1 MLEQKIDRRKF
12 LKYTSAGLFST
23 LFLNEFSPLFAEI
36 SSSGKNVSF
45 LSKEFRKGIPTF
57 CNMCPAQC
65 GIIGFVERD
74 LLAGIQGNPAHP
86 NNRGK
91 ICARGIAGM
100 NMVYDPDRQLFPLK
114 RKGKRGAGD
123 WETITWQQALSEI
136 GNRLNVLQRQGK
148 SDEILFTS
156 QERYLSGLAERFI
169 NTLKGAQVLA
179 SSVFSD
185 PNKNYAQKTTWGENT
200 EIPDVEN
207 SDYILSFGANLF
219 ESHPQF
225 VNISQRIIEAKM
237 NNGAKIVTIDPRM
250 SNTAGR
256 SDEWLP
262 ILPGTDAIVA
272 LAMANVIM
280 QNNLHDAEFIGRY
293 TNVSVSELGNYLSR
307 FSPEIAGEISTIP
320 AETIKSLSL
329 DFASRRHPV
338 AISGGGI
345 TRRSNGVQN
354 ERCVMLLNAIVGNID
369 KKGGF
374 CLPRQFNLD
383 EFSPDLNFPKVPADF
398 YQTLSQGN
406 SKIDT
411 LFSFKSNPVFD
422 EPNSDLMKEL
432 FSDESKISFTV
443 AIDSVMSETA
453 LMADIFLPA
462 ATHMESWDISTAP
475 SFDFLPQVA
484 LSQPVISPH
493 GDSKSLAEIWILLAA
508 YMGGEFARRLNYKNI
523 ENYVKEIVTQIS
535 GLTPSGDYDLLKKQ
549 GIWVKKNFT
558 KQYEIYKTDRFKT
571 RSGRFE
577 IASTELRRKGEF
589 ELPTYVPLNKNVMLQ
604 RDHLYLIPFSSNVI
618 TPNVGNSKWLTEIS
632 HTNEALIN
640 PFTAHKL
647 GIRAGHK
654 ITLKSATGEIEVE
667 MRLFQGIHPS
677 AIALRSG
684 LGHWAYGKFAMGKK
698 AESADPDSEILWWEK
713 QHNGVNTNILIEI
726 GKDAAG
732 LGLSEKDTVI
742 SIEKA

>member
-1 MLEQKIDRRKF
+1 MVEQKIDRRKF

-57 CNMCPAQC
+57 CNLCPAQC
-65 GIIGFVERD
+65 GVIGFVEHD
-74 LLAGIQGNPAHP
+74 FLAGIQGNPLHP

-123 WETITWQQALSEI
+123 WEPITWQQALGEI
-136 GNRLNVLQRQGK
+136 GNRLNALQRQGK
-148 SDEILFTS
+148 ADEILFTS
-156 QERYLSGLAERFI
+156 QERYLSGLTERFI
-169 NTLKGAQVLA
+169 NTFQSAQVLV
-179 SSVFSD
+179 SSVFTD

-200 EIPDVEN
+200 EIADVEN
-207 SDYILSFGANLF
+207 SDFILSFGANLY

-280 QNNLHDAEFIGRY
+280 QNNLHDAEFITRY

-307 FSPEIAGEISTIP
+307 FSPEKAAEISTIP
-320 AETIKSLSL
+320 AETIKSLGL
-329 DFASRRHPV
+329 NFASRRHPV

-354 ERCVMLLNAIVGNID
+354 ERCVMLLNAVVGNID

-374 CLPRQFNLD
+374 CVPRQFNLD
-383 EFSPDLNFPKVPADF
+383 GFSPELDFARVPADY
-398 YQTLSQGN
+398 YQILSQSK

-411 LFSFKSNPVFD
+411 LISFKSNPVFD
-422 EPNSDLMKEL
+422 EPNSELMKDL
-432 FSDESKISFTV
+432 FSDESKIPFTV

-462 ATHMESWDISTAP
+462 ATHMESWDISIAP
-475 SFDFLPQVA
+475 SFDLIPQVT
-484 LSQPVISPH
+484 LSQPVIAPH
-493 GDSKSLAEIWILLAA
+493 GESKSLAEIWILLAA
-508 YMGGEFARRLNYKNI
+508 YMGGEFTRKLNYKNI
-523 ENYVKEIVTQIS
+523 ENYIKEIATQIP
-535 GLTPSGDYDLLKKQ
+535 GLTPNDDYDLLKKK
-549 GIWVKKNFT
+549 GRWVQKNVS
-558 KQYEIYKTDRFKT
+558 KQYEIYKSDRFKT
-571 RSGRFE
+571 QSGRFE
-577 IASTELRRKGEF
+577 IASSELRRKGEF
-589 ELPTYVPLNKNVMLQ
+589 ELPTYVPLNENVMLQ
-604 RDHLYLIPFSSNVI
+604 RDQLYLIPFSTNVI
-618 TPNVGNSKWLTEIS
+618 TPNVGNSKWLSEIS

-640 PFTAHKL
+640 PITAHKL

-654 ITLKSATGEIEVE
+654 IKLKSASGEIEAE
-667 MRLFQGIHPS
+667 MRLFQGIHPK

-684 LGHWAYGKFAMGKK
+684 LGHWAYGNFAMGKK
-698 AESADPDSEILWWEK
+698 ATSADPDSELLWWEK

-726 GKDAAG
+726 GKDATG
-732 LGLSEKDTVI
+732 FGLSENDTVI